1 MHKNDTNIYVNLKL
15 IIGIFIFFTK
25 LHLIQKSIK
34 QKKFNK
40 DIDLRKF
47 DIDKII

>member
-1 MHKNDTNIYVNLKL
+1 MHKNYTNIYVNLKL
-15 IIGIFIFFTK
+15 IIGIFIFFKK
-25 LHLIQKSIK
+25 LHLIQKFIK
-34 QKKFNK
+34 QKKINK